1 MASWPTKLKLSSDC
15 VDSCKSWQEHPSQ
28 VAEVQWKLELVVIE
42 INPYFIFSSLA
53 SHFLLATGVNIPLE
67 Q

>member
-28 VAEVQWKLELVVIE
+28 VAEVQWKLDLVVIE
-42 INPYFIFSSLA
+42 TNLYFIFSSLA
-53 SHFLLATGVNIPLE
+53 FRFLLVTGVNILLE